1 MKNWIKI
8 ALFAV
13 LFIAVAV
20 VLFGLHEFNLKHPDT
35 SKVKPDFVVTATALQ
50 KDFDDNE
57 KTASSKYINKIIEV
71 RGTIATVT
79 PADSTHINVSLK
91 TGSDISSVICTF
103 STTGD
108 HSKLRTGEEI
118 VLRGECSGFLMDVL
132 LNNCSTVMN
141 QK

>member
-20 VLFGLHEFNLKHPDT
+20 VLVGLHEFNLKHPDT

-50 KDFDDNE
+50 KEFEDNE
-57 KTASSKYINKIIEV
+57 KEASSKYINKIIEV
-71 RGTIATVT
+71 SGTIATVT

-91 TGSDISSVICTF
+91 TESDISSVICTF
-103 STTGD
+103 KATGD
-108 HSKLRTGEEI
+108 HSKFLAGEKI
-118 VLRGECSGFLMDVL
+118 TLRGECSGFLMDVL
-132 LNNCSTVMN
+132 LNNCSKIMDH
-141 QK
+141 K